1 MADNDK
7 TLTSAE
13 FSKITGI
20 SVSKIN
26 QMLRKGQLHGEKRSG
41 KWAIP
46 KEELHRATIA
56 SHKRAPQASAGSS
69 STPST
74 QGPKPSGKRYDVETF
89 ARMTYL
95 TENGVRQWLRT
106 GRLSGGV
113 GEDGEPFVNAANL
126 ERSDLQHLI
135 RH

>member
-1 MADNDK
+1 MADNGK

-26 QMLRKGQLHGEKRSG
+26 QMLRKGQLRGEKRRG
-41 KWAIP
+41 KWAIL
-46 KEELHRATIA
+46 KEELHSETIA
-56 SHKRAPQASAGSS
+56 SQKQAPQASAGA
-69 STPST
+69 TPST
-74 QGPKPSGKRYDVETF
+74 QGPKLPGKRYDVETF

-106 GRLSGGV
+106 GRLSGGM
-113 GEDGEPFVNAANL
+113 GEDGKPFVNAANL
-126 ERSDLQHLI
+126 ERSDLQHLV